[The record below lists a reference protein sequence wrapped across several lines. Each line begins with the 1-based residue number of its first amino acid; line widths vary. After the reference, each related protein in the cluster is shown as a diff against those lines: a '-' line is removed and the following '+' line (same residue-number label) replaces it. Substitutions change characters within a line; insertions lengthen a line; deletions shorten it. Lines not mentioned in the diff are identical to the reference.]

1 MAASFTSQGIIYA
14 ATQSQSSDANTLDD
28 YEEGTWA
35 ATISTTG
42 TDFTTSGRATGA
54 IYTKIGQQ
62 VMTNAFPSINS
73 PSSGT
78 GNITMTG
85 FPFAPVDGVVSA
97 GLYMVRFDLSG
108 DFGYHA
114 TIAGGTSVCTFLF
127 QNNNANPT
135 TMAAAQINGN
145 STPYLG
151 VSFFY
156 RTAG

>member
-35 ATISTTG
+35 ATIATTN
-42 TDFTTSGRATGA
+42 TNFTTSGRATGA

-85 FPFAPVDGVVSA
+85 FPFAPVDGPISA
-97 GLYMVRFDLSG
+97 GLFFGRFDLSG
-108 DFGYHA
+108 DFGYYA
-114 TIAGGTSVCTFLF
+114 NIAADTTQCTFLF
-127 QNNNANPT
+127 MNNNANPT

-145 STPYLG
+145 STPYLNINF
-151 VSFFY
+151 VY

>member
-1 MAASFTSQGIIYA
+1 MSASFTSQGIIYA

-35 ATISTTG
+35 ATITTTN

-62 VMTNAFPSINS
+62 VMTNAAPSINS
-73 PSSGT
+73 PSSGS
-78 GNITMTG
+78 GNITLTG
-85 FPFAPVDGVVSA
+85 FPFAPVEGVVSA
-97 GLYMVRFDLSG
+97 GLYLGRFDLSG

-114 TIAGGTSVCTFLF
+114 LINADTTQCSFYF

-145 STPYLG
+145 STPYLS
-151 VSFFY
+151 VNFVY